1 MDTRP
6 AAAPAEGT
14 SREVAQRLLQASPA
28 PLDFQTSVAWDTPA
42 PDDAWYCVPERLPL
56 FGTPLWQRMD
66 DQQRREMSR
75 RELASMMGLA
85 LWSELLLMETFARLL
100 TRRDPRDPRTQ
111 YALTEISEEARHS
124 AMFSQLLDRLDCPDY
139 RPPAALH
146 RAAACFL
153 PSRDDLR
160 FATPLIFEEVLDR
173 FQREAARDERVHP
186 LVRQVCRIHVADE
199 ARHISFARS
208 AMRDSV
214 RRTPPARLAVQRQ
227 RMGVRTLAATK
238 LLVNSR
244 VFRDMG
250 LDPRVARSQVRA
262 NAHFRG
268 TLLWSGAKVVPFL
281 TGIGM
286 ITSAER
292 FWWRRAGLL
301 Q

>member
-1 MDTRP
+1 MGTHP
-6 AAAPAEGT
+6 TAAPAEGT
-14 SREVAQRLLQASPA
+14 SHEVARRLLQVSPP
-28 PLDFQTSVAWDTPA
+28 PLDSQASIAWDSPA
-42 PDDAWYCVPERLPL
+42 PDDVWYCVPERMPL

-66 DQQRREMSR
+66 DKQRLEMSR
-75 RELASMMGLA
+75 RELANMVGLA
-85 LWSELLLMETFARLL
+85 LWSELLLMETFARAL

-124 AMFSQLLDRLDCPDY
+124 AMFSQLLDRLGCPDY
-139 RPPAALH
+139 RPSAALH
-146 RAAACFL
+146 RAAVCFL
-153 PSRDDLR
+153 PSRHDLR

-199 ARHISFARS
+199 ARHITFARS

-214 RRTPPARLAVQRQ
+214 RCMPPARLAVQRQ
-227 RMGVRTLAATK
+227 RMGVRAMAVTK
-238 LLVNSR
+238 LLVNPR

-250 LDPRVARSQVRA
+250 LDPRQARSEARA
-262 NAHFRG
+262 NAHFQG

-281 TGIGM
+281 TDIGM
-286 ITSAER
+286 ITSTEKL
-292 FWWRRAGLL
+292 WWRHAGLL